1 MMSGQL
7 NHLRVN
13 HVRVNHVWAIAAAVG
28 ISLLSLAAA
37 NAQTAAESPPINQAP
52 LPGEN
57 LTPTQPQLQELPSVA
72 DLADRLL
79 PAVVEITIEA
89 GSGSAA
95 GAPTIPGMPPRSP
108 EGEQG
113 QPSPDDPNNPFKD
126 FFEDFLRR
134 GPGAQPQQR
143 MTSVGSGF
151 VVDPSGVIVTNNH
164 VVEGA
169 ETIEVRFSDEQVLKA
184 ELVGRDPKT
193 DLAVIRVKPEK
204 PLPVVSFGD
213 SDKLRIGE
221 WVMAIGNPF
230 GLGGS
235 VSLGIVSARNRD
247 INAGPYDDFIQT
259 DAAIN
264 KGNSGGPL
272 FNLRGEVMGINT
284 AIFSP
289 SGGSVGI
296 GFSVPANTAKN
307 VISQLIEFG
316 ETRRGWLGV
325 KIQSVTDDI
334 ADSLNLGK
342 AGGALVADVTPT
354 GPAEKAGIQAGDVVI
369 EFNGRPVNSMR
380 DLPKIVA
387 ETPIG
392 SNVPV
397 KLLRKGEEVMV
408 TAEVGRLEDGEK
420 LADASTPEGQPGMAA
435 PAVVTVLGMTI
446 SSMTDELRTQFSI
459 DKDIKGAVVT
469 EVAKDGAAADKRLEP
484 GDVITEAGEQ
494 EVLGASDVSTR
505 IDEARKANKNSLLL
519 LVAKGGKAG
528 EMRFIALKLKE

>member
-1 MMSGQL
+1 MMSGNL
-7 NHLRVN
+7 NN
-13 HVRVNHVWAIAAAVG
+13 VRAIAAAAG
-28 ISLLSLAAA
+28 MGLLCLAPAH
-37 NAQTAAESPPINQAP
+37 AQTAQESPPINQTPA
-52 LPGEN
+52 PGEN

-89 GSGSAA
+89 GNGNPTVPGAA
-95 GAPTIPGMPPRSP
+95 PEAPG
-108 EGEQG
+108 GEQG
-113 QPSPDDPNNPFKD
+113 QPSPEDPDNPFKD

-134 GPGAQPQQR
+134 GPGQQQQP
-143 MTSVGSGF
+143 MTSMGSGF
-151 VVDPSGVIVTNNH
+151 VIDPSGVIVTNNH

-169 ETIEVRFSDEQVLKA
+169 ETIEVRFNDDTVLKA

-307 VISQLIEFG
+307 VISQLIQFG

-325 KIQSVTDDI
+325 SIQSVTDDI
-334 ADSLNLGK
+334 AESMNLGK
-342 AGGALVADVTPT
+342 AQGALVANVTPS
-354 GPAEKAGIQAGDVVI
+354 GPAEKAGIQPGDLIV

-392 SNVPV
+392 SKVPV
-397 KLLRKGEEVMV
+397 KLLRKGEEVSVM
-408 TAEVGRLEDGEK
+408 AEVGRLEDSEK
-420 LADASTPEGQPGMAA
+420 LAEAATPEGQPAKPA
-435 PAVVTVLGMTI
+435 PAVVTVLGMTV
-446 SSMTDELRTQFSI
+446 SSMTDDLRAKYGI
-459 DKDIKGAVVT
+459 DKDINGAVIT
-469 EVAKDGAAADKRLEP
+469 EVAQDGPAAGKRLEP

-494 EVLGASDVSTR
+494 QVQGAADISAR
-505 IDEARKANKNSLLL
+505 IEEAKKANRNSLLL
-519 LVAKGGKAG
+519 LVAKGGKGG
-528 EMRFIALKLKE
+528 EMRFIALKIKE

>member
-1 MMSGQL
+1 MSGKIMT
-7 NHLRVN
+7 
-13 HVRVNHVWAIAAAVG
+13 VRSLGLAAG
-28 ISLLSLAAA
+28 LSLLAISAVH
-37 NAQTAAESPPINQAP
+37 AQSTAQAP
-52 LPGEN
+52 ALNQTPAPGQT
-57 LTPTQPQLQELPSVA
+57 LTPTQPELQELPSVA

-79 PAVVEITIEA
+79 PAVVEITIE
-89 GSGSAA
+89 SGGGAA
-95 GAPTIPGMPPRSP
+95 ADTTPDTQQDTPTPPGA
-108 EGEQG
+108 EK
-113 QPSPDDPNNPFKD
+113 SPDDPNNPFKD
-126 FFEDFLRR
+126 FFDEFLKR
-134 GPGAQPQQR
+134 GQGQQPPQR
-143 MTSVGSGF
+143 MTSMGSGF
-151 VVDPSGVIVTNNH
+151 VVDPSGIIVTNNH

-169 ETIEVRFSDEQVLKA
+169 ETIEVHFHDDTILKA

-193 DLAVIRVKPEK
+193 DLAVIRVKPAK

-213 SDKLRIGE
+213 SDKLRVGE

-272 FNLRGEVMGINT
+272 FNLKGQVMGINT

-296 GFSVPANTAKN
+296 GFSVPSNTAKN
-307 VISQLIEFG
+307 VITQLIQYG

-325 KIQSVTDDI
+325 KIQSVTEEI
-334 ADSLNLGK
+334 ADSLNLPNPH
-342 AGGALVADVTPT
+342 GALIADVTAS
-354 GPAEKAGIQAGDVVI
+354 GPAEKAGIQSGDIVV
-369 EFNGRPVNSMR
+369 EFNGRAVNSMR

-392 SNVPV
+392 TKVPV
-397 KLLRKGEEVMV
+397 KLLRKGKEVSV

-420 LADASTPEGQPGMAA
+420 LADASGQPAKPA
-435 PAVVTVLGMTI
+435 PAVVTVLGMTVTSI
-446 SSMTDELRTQFSI
+446 TDELRTKYGI
-459 DKDIKGAVVT
+459 DKELKGAVVT
-469 EVAKDGAAADKRLEP
+469 EVAKDGPAADKRIEP

-494 EVLGASDVSTR
+494 DVQGAADISARVE
-505 IDEARKANKNSLLL
+505 EAKKANKNSILLFI
-519 LVAKGGKAG
+519 AKAG
-528 EMRFIALKLKE
+528 KSAEMRFIAVKLN